1 MMKRDSANIIR
12 SFIAHKK
19 LIYIVVIGFVVVG
32 IAGLFFINKDE
43 FPSFE
48 IKQGLVAGIYP
59 GASAAQVEDQLTKPL
74 EEVLFSFTEVDREN
88 TYSYSRD
95 GICYIFVDLTVPAK
109 KKDEAWSKIKLRLES
124 AKMTLPAG
132 VLAVSVLDDF
142 SAVSSLLIAIESSD
156 KGYSE
161 LREYAEDLRSR
172 LLEIPEMANVSII
185 GAQTEEI
192 AVDVDMAKLSS
203 YGISPAT
210 LLLDYQTA
218 GLQVPGGTFKTDYV
232 NSPMHIVSP
241 LTSEQEVAE
250 RIIYSDPAGNV
261 VRLGDVAEVT
271 RRYKDPTSSVNYNGN
286 AAIILSVEKRLDN
299 DIVAFGAKVNKVLSE
314 FAEELPQ
321 SVTVSRITDQPK
333 VVGNS
338 VISFLRDLVISML
351 VVILVMLM
359 LFPIKSALIASSGVP
374 VCTALALAVM
384 FIAGIDLN
392 TVSLAALIVVL
403 GMIVDDSIITMDGY
417 MGNLAKGMS
426 QVDAAAASAKEL
438 FMPMFMATFAICA
451 MFFPVKGIIT
461 GYLGDFVTTFP
472 WVVAIALSISLIYA
486 MLVVPSLEVRYIR
499 TARSSSKGWFAR
511 LQGKF
516 FDAMQNGYE
525 KLLAVCFRHPKL
537 TLATG
542 ALAVGLGILMFTQL
556 NVQMMPMAARDCFAV
571 EIYLDGNAGLDQ
583 TQAVSDSLQ
592 KILLADRR
600 VKSVTAFVGTSSPR
614 FHATY
619 APQIPGR
626 NYAQFI
632 VNTTSTLATEAVLKE
647 YEAEYEHYFPRAL
660 VRFKQMD
667 YQAVTSPVAVIIK
680 GPDQESLAPV
690 AEKIKN
696 YMYSLDDILKWI
708 HSDNDD
714 YVPSVDITLDPE
726 EAARLGVNKTM
737 LALSLAGAFN
747 GQTIATLWEGDRQLP
762 VNLYSDAV
770 GPDMGYDV
778 IANQIVPT
786 EMPGVS
792 VPLRQVADI
801 TPDWSPETFA
811 RTAGEET
818 VTVGADMKFGCSQPV
833 AMKKIKAFV
842 KSEIEPNLPE
852 GVSVSYGGLSAMNKN
867 VVPEILL
874 SFLCAV
880 SVLFFFMLIHFK
892 KASLAFL
899 TLIMSTLCFFGA
911 FFGMWLFRLDFG
923 LTSVLGLISLV
934 GIIVRNGIILF
945 EYAEELRFQ
954 HGMDVKS
961 AAEEAGKRRMRPIF
975 LTSCTTAL
983 GVLPMIISGDLLWL
997 PMGVVICFGT
1007 MLSIILIVLMMP
1019 VSYWQMF
1026 RNSKV
1031 AASAAIQEG
1040 AGKE

>member
-232 NSPMHIVSP
+232 NSPMHIASP

-314 FAEELPQ
+314 FTEDLPQ

-392 TVSLAALIVVL
+392 ASQHHGAVNLNGLNPAFSCFGRNAAAPGWHLILADLAHIPDRSVNYHALQATDLGGDKRLSAHTAHVSHAAGITHQHIAWFSQIVDFPGSHFDKIVVYQTL
-403 GMIVDDSIITMDGY
+403 SRSFFDG
-417 MGNLAKGMS
+417 
-426 QVDAAAASAKEL
+426 DAAQCDSGSHNQ
-438 FMPMFMATFAICA
+438 M
-451 MFFPVKGIIT
+451 
-461 GYLGDFVTTFP
+461 
-472 WVVAIALSISLIYA
+472 
-486 MLVVPSLEVRYIR
+486 
-499 TARSSSKGWFAR
+499 AR
-511 LQGKF
+511 L
-516 FDAMQNGYE
+516 NG
-525 KLLAVCFRHPKL
+525 L
-537 TLATG
+537 
-542 ALAVGLGILMFTQL
+542 
-556 NVQMMPMAARDCFAV
+556 
-571 EIYLDGNAGLDQ
+571 
-583 TQAVSDSLQ
+583 
-592 KILLADRR
+592 
-600 VKSVTAFVGTSSPR
+600 
-614 FHATY
+614 
-619 APQIPGR
+619 
-626 NYAQFI
+626 
-632 VNTTSTLATEAVLKE
+632 
-647 YEAEYEHYFPRAL
+647 
-660 VRFKQMD
+660 
-667 YQAVTSPVAVIIK
+667 
-680 GPDQESLAPV
+680 
-690 AEKIKN
+690 
-696 YMYSLDDILKWI
+696 
-708 HSDNDD
+708 
-714 YVPSVDITLDPE
+714 
-726 EAARLGVNKTM
+726 
-737 LALSLAGAFN
+737 
-747 GQTIATLWEGDRQLP
+747 
-762 VNLYSDAV
+762 
-770 GPDMGYDV
+770 
-778 IANQIVPT
+778 
-786 EMPGVS
+786 
-792 VPLRQVADI
+792 
-801 TPDWSPETFA
+801 
-811 RTAGEET
+811 
-818 VTVGADMKFGCSQPV
+818 
-833 AMKKIKAFV
+833 
-842 KSEIEPNLPE
+842 
-852 GVSVSYGGLSAMNKN
+852 
-867 VVPEILL
+867 
-874 SFLCAV
+874 
-880 SVLFFFMLIHFK
+880 
-892 KASLAFL
+892 
-899 TLIMSTLCFFGA
+899 
-911 FFGMWLFRLDFG
+911 
-923 LTSVLGLISLV
+923 
-934 GIIVRNGIILF
+934 
-945 EYAEELRFQ
+945 
-954 HGMDVKS
+954 
-961 AAEEAGKRRMRPIF
+961 
-975 LTSCTTAL
+975 
-983 GVLPMIISGDLLWL
+983 
-997 PMGVVICFGT
+997 
-1007 MLSIILIVLMMP
+1007 
-1019 VSYWQMF
+1019 
-1026 RNSKV
+1026 
-1031 AASAAIQEG
+1031 
-1040 AGKE
+1040 

>member
-1 MMKRDSANIIR
+1 MKRDTANIIR

-19 LIYIVVIGFVVVG
+19 LIYIVVATFVVVG
-32 IAGLFFINKDE
+32 VAGLFFINKDE

-59 GASAAQVEDQLTKPL
+59 GADASQVEAQLTKPL
-74 EEVLFSFTEVDREN
+74 EDVLFSFTEVNREN

-95 GICYIFVDLTVPAK
+95 GVCYIFVDLTVPAK
-109 KKDEAWSKIKLRLES
+109 KKDEAWSKIKLRLDA

-142 SAVSSLLIAIESSD
+142 SSVSSLLIAIESSD

-161 LREYAEDLRSR
+161 LQEYAEDLRSR
-172 LLEIPEMANVSII
+172 LLEIPEMADVSII
-185 GAQTEEI
+185 GSQTEEI
-192 AVDVDMAKLSS
+192 AVNVDMARLSA
-203 YGISPAT
+203 YGISPAS
-210 LLLDYQTA
+210 LLLDYQTS
-218 GLQVPGGTFKTDYV
+218 GLQVPGGTFTTDYV
-232 NSPMHIVSP
+232 NSPIHVTSP
-241 LTSEQEVAE
+241 MTSEQEVAE
-250 RIIYSDPAGNV
+250 HIVWSDPAGNV
-261 VRLGDVAEVT
+261 VRLGDVADVK
-271 RRYKDPTSSVNYNGN
+271 RQYKKPVSSVNYNGR
-286 AAIILSVEKRLDN
+286 AAIVLSVEKRLDK
-299 DIVAFGAKVNKVLSE
+299 DIVAFGAKVNKVLDSFSE
-314 FAEELPQ
+314 TLPD
-321 SVTVSRITDQPK
+321 SVTISRITDQPK

-338 VISFLRDLVISML
+338 VLSFLRDLVISML

-384 FIAGIDLN
+384 FITGIDLN

-451 MFFPVKGIIT
+451 MFFPIKGIIT

-472 WVVAIALSISLIYA
+472 WVVAIALGISLMYA
-486 MLVVPSLEVRYIR
+486 MLVVPSLEVRYIK
-499 TARSSSKGWFAR
+499 TSRSESTGWFSR
-511 LQGKF
+511 MQSRF
-516 FDAMQNGYE
+516 FDAMQNGYDW
-525 KLLAVCFRHPKL
+525 LQAVCFRHPKL
-537 TLATG
+537 TLTAG
-542 ALAVGLGILMFTQL
+542 VVAVGLGILMFTRL

-592 KILLADRR
+592 SILLKDRR

-619 APQIPGR
+619 APQLPGP

-647 YEAEYEHYFPRAL
+647 YEAKYEHFFPRAL
-660 VRFKQMD
+660 IRFKQMD
-667 YQAVTSPVAVIIK
+667 YQAVTSPVAVVLK
-680 GPDQESLAPV
+680 GPDQEVLAPI

-708 HSDNDD
+708 HSDCDD
-714 YVPSVDITLDPE
+714 YVPTADVVLDAD

-737 LALSLAGAFN
+737 MSFSLAGAFN
-747 GQTIATLWEGDRQLP
+747 GQTIATLWEGDKRLP

-770 GPDMGYDV
+770 SPDMGYDA
-778 IANQIVPT
+778 IANQMIPTTVP
-786 EMPGVS
+786 GIS

-801 TPDWSPETFA
+801 RPGWSPETYA
-811 RTAGEET
+811 RTSGTES
-818 VTVGADMKFGCSQPV
+818 VTIGADMRFGYSQPD
-833 AMKKIKAFV
+833 AMKKIKAYV
-842 KSEIEPNLPE
+842 RSEIEPYLPE
-852 GVSVSYGGLSAMNKN
+852 GVSVSYGGLSSMNKT
-867 VVPEILL
+867 VAPEILL
-874 SFLCAV
+874 SFICAV
-880 SVLFFFMLIHFK
+880 AVLFFFMLVHFK

-899 TLIMSTLCFFGA
+899 TLIMSTLCLFGA

-934 GIIVRNGIILF
+934 GIIVRNGIIMF

-954 HGMDVKS
+954 QGYDVKT
-961 AAEEAGKRRMRPIF
+961 AAELAGKRRMRPIF

-983 GVLPMIISGDLLWL
+983 GVLPMIISGDALWL

-1007 MLSIILIVLMMP
+1007 MLSIVLIVLMMP
-1019 VSYWQMF
+1019 VSYWQIF
-1026 RNSKV
+1026 KNADTVKAVRERS
-1031 AASAAIQEG
+1031 SD
-1040 AGKE
+1040 

>member
-1 MMKRDSANIIR
+1 MKRDSDNIIK

-19 LIYIVVIGFVVVG
+19 LIYIVVLSFIAIG

-74 EEVLFSFTEVDREN
+74 EEVLFSFSEVDREN

-95 GICYIFVDLTVPAK
+95 GVCYIFVDLTVPAK

-124 AKMTLPAG
+124 AQMTLPTG
-132 VLAVSVLDDF
+132 VLAVTVLDDF
-142 SAVSSLLIAIESSD
+142 SAVSSMLIAIESSD

-161 LREYAEDLRSR
+161 LQEYADDLRSR
-172 LLEIPEMANVSII
+172 LLEIPEMSNVSIL
-185 GAQTEEI
+185 GSQTEEI
-192 AVDVDMAKLSS
+192 AVTVDMAKLSS
-203 YGISPAT
+203 YGISPAS
-210 LLLDYQTA
+210 LLMDYQTS
-218 GLQVPGGTFKTDYV
+218 GLQIPGGTFRTDYV
-232 NSPMHIVSP
+232 NSPMHVTNPVS
-241 LTSEQEVAE
+241 SEQEVAE
-250 RIIYSDPAGNV
+250 KIIYTDPLGNV
-261 VRLGDVAEVT
+261 VRLGDVAGIT
-271 RRYKDPTSSVNYNGN
+271 RQYRDPSSVVNYNGHS
-286 AAIILSVEKRLDN
+286 AVILSVEKRLDN
-299 DIVAFGAKVNKVLSE
+299 DIVAFGAKVDKVLDGFTE
-314 FAEELPQ
+314 TLPE
-321 SVTVSRITDQPK
+321 SVTISKITDQPK
-333 VVGNS
+333 VVGSS
-338 VISFLRDLVISML
+338 VVSFLRDLVISML

-359 LFPIKSALIASSGVP
+359 LFPIKSALI
-374 VCTALALAVM
+374 LAVM
-384 FIAGIDLN
+384 FITGIDLN

-417 MGNLAKGMS
+417 MGYLGKGMS

-472 WVVAIALSISLIYA
+472 WVVAIALSISLMYA

-499 TARSSSKGWFAR
+499 TARSGSVGWFAR
-511 LQGKF
+511 IQGKF

-525 KLLAVCFRHPKL
+525 KLQSVCFRHPKL
-537 TLATG
+537 TLAVG
-542 ALAVGLGILMFTQL
+542 ACAVGLGILMFTQL
-556 NVQMMPMAARDCFAV
+556 NIQMMPMAARDCFAV

-583 TQAVSDSLQ
+583 TRAVSDSLQ
-592 KILLADRR
+592 NILLKDRR

-619 APQIPGR
+619 APQLPGR

-632 VNTTSTLATEAVLKE
+632 VNTTSVMATESLLKD

-667 YQAVTSPVAVIIK
+667 YQAVSAPVEVILK
-680 GPDQESLAPV
+680 GPDQDALMPV
-690 AEKIKN
+690 ADKIKG
-696 YMYSLDDILKWI
+696 YMYSLNDILKWI
-708 HSDNDD
+708 HSDCDD
-714 YVPSVDITLDPE
+714 YVSSVDITLDPD
-726 EAARLGVNKTM
+726 EAARLGVNKAM
-737 LALSLAGAFN
+737 LSMSLAGAFN
-747 GQTIATLWEGDRQLP
+747 GQTIATLWEGDRKLP
-762 VNLYSDAV
+762 VNLYSTAV
-770 GPDMGYDV
+770 GPEMTYDV
-778 IANQIVPT
+778 IADQIVPT
-786 EMPGVS
+786 TMPGVS

-801 TPDWSPETFA
+801 SPDWSPESYA
-811 RTAGEET
+811 RKAGEES
-818 VTVGADMKFGCSQPV
+818 VTIGADMRYGCSQPV

-842 KSEIEPNLPE
+842 KSEIEPELPE
-852 GVSVSYGGLSAMNKN
+852 GVTVSYGGLSAMNKG
-867 VVPEILL
+867 VIPEILL
-874 SFLCAV
+874 SFICAV
-880 SVLFFFMLIHFK
+880 AVLFFFMLVHFK

-911 FFGMWLFRLDFG
+911 FFGMWIFSLDFG

-954 HGMDVKS
+954 KGYDVRT

-983 GVLPMIISGDLLWL
+983 GVLPMIISGDALWM

-1007 MLSIILIVLMMP
+1007 MLSIVLIVLMMP
-1019 VSYWQMF
+1019 VSYWQIF
-1026 RNSKV
+1026 KNSKTPV
-1031 AASAAIQEG
+1031 TVTEPEKISE
-1040 AGKE
+1040 K